1 MFCQSVQAKSQLDSA
16 TLKQLTMLEQK
27 FFGHTYDNETDDDR
41 AQRIEKLILGS
52 ASEGTAAIRIKK
64 LASITYLDTRPDV
77 VDSPAPPVAPT
88 IPVKAATPAPVPA
101 PVPIAKPAA
110 PSPVPIAK
118 KESPQPTASSQ
129 QIADDSYEVPAGKP
143 GADTYPHVTSL
154 EKEILGSSYIGQPL
168 SARIVRMETKAFGA
182 PSKSDDLGERT
193 DNLEQ
198 FAEQKLHKKPFLAD
212 ESADSTIAE
221 TPAPE
226 GYQGDGSTQLQS
238 AYPHVTD
245 LENSILGQASPSLPL
260 EKRLSAME
268 VKAFG
273 SASKSDDLSSRT
285 DALEKYAEKTLKKK
299 PYGADLDYE
308 TAEAAGAG
316 KVPEGKG
323 KKLLSMVGNSLL
335 GMSGVNAM
343 NGFTGG
349 LGPGGFAVPG
359 VGMLGPG
366 GSGFSGMRVRRRQA
380 APEESSA
387 AEEPTGPVE
396 DPMVRAK
403 DPPPTSARLATRVSW
418 CEMRVFGK
426 TSANMH
432 LAERLTQLNRELN
445 FEPGK
450 GPMELMDHIDALV
463 KSAQAFKAPADD
475 GTAIGA
481 APKAAPAGNAAPKPA
496 PAIGAAPKPAPAIGA
511 APKPAPA
518 IGSTPNAGTH

>member
-1 MFCQSVQAKSQLDSA
+1 MRAALLSGLISISMLVCQAAQAKSQLDSA

-52 ASEGTAAIRIKK
+52 ASEGAAAARIKK
-64 LASITYLDTRPDV
+64 LASITYLDTRPDP
-77 VDSPAPPVAPT
+77 VDIPVAPAA
-88 IPVKAATPAPVPA
+88 PVKAAAPSVATPAPVPIARPSAPA
-101 PVPIAKPAA
+101 PVP
-110 PSPVPIAK
+110 VAK
-118 KESPQPTASSQ
+118 KEAPRATAPE
-129 QIADDSYEVPAGKP
+129 QIADDSYEVSAGKP

-154 EKEILGSSYIGQPL
+154 EKEILGASYVGQPL

-212 ESADSTIAE
+212 EVADSTIDQ
-221 TPAPE
+221 TPSPE
-226 GYQGDGSTQLQS
+226 RSQGDGSTQLQS
-238 AYPHVTD
+238 AYPHITD

-273 SASKSDDLSSRT
+273 SVSKSDDLSSRT
-285 DALEKYAEKTLKKK
+285 DALEKYAEKTLHKK

-308 TAEAAGAG
+308 TAESAGTG
-316 KVPEGKG
+316 KAPAGKG
-323 KKLLSMVGNSLL
+323 KNLLSMVGNSLL
-335 GMSGVNAM
+335 GMSGMNAM

-349 LGPGGFAVPG
+349 MGPGGFGIPG

-380 APEESSA
+380 PQDEPSA
-387 AEEPTGPVE
+387 AEEPSGPIE
-396 DPMVRAK
+396 DPLVRAK
-403 DPPPTSARLATRVSW
+403 DPPPASARLATRVGW
-418 CEMRVFGK
+418 CEMHVFGK
-426 TSANMH
+426 TSVNLH

-450 GPMELMDHIDALV
+450 GPMELMDHIDGLV
-463 KSAQAFKAPADD
+463 KSAQAYKAPAAT
-475 GTAIGA
+475 G
-481 APKAAPAGNAAPKPA
+481 
-496 PAIGAAPKPAPAIGA
+496 PAIGA
-511 APKPAPA
+511 
-518 IGSTPNAGTH
+518 TPNAGTH

>member
-1 MFCQSVQAKSQLDSA
+1 MRAALLSSLISISMMFCQAAHATSQLDSA

-27 FFGHTYDNETDDDR
+27 FFGHTYDNETDEDR

-52 ASEGTAAIRIKK
+52 ASEGAASARIKK
-64 LASITYLDTRPDV
+64 LASITYLDTRPDP
-77 VDSPAPPVAPT
+77 VDTPPPPSVPSSS
-88 IPVKAATPAPVPA
+88 VKAAAPAPMPA

-110 PSPVPIAK
+110 PTPEPIPVAK
-118 KESPQPTASSQ
+118 KEAARTPAPSE

-212 ESADSTIAE
+212 EVADSTIDE
-221 TPAPE
+221 TPSPE
-226 GYQGDGSTQLQS
+226 RSQDGGSTQLQS
-238 AYPHVTD
+238 AYPHITD

-268 VKAFG
+268 AKAFG
-273 SASKSDDLSSRT
+273 SPSKSDDLSSRT
-285 DALEKYAEKTLKKK
+285 DALEKYAEKTLHKK

-308 TAEAAGAG
+308 TAEGTGAG
-316 KVPEGKG
+316 KSPTGKG
-323 KKLLSMVGNSLL
+323 KNLLSMVGNSLL
-335 GMSGVNAM
+335 GMSGMNAM
-343 NGFTGG
+343 NGFNGG
-349 LGPGGFAVPG
+349 LGPGGFGIPG

-366 GSGFSGMRVRRRQA
+366 GSGFSGMRVRRREAA
-380 APEESSA
+380 APEQSA
-387 AEEPTGPVE
+387 ADEPSGPIE

-403 DPPPTSARLATRVSW
+403 DPPPASARLATRVGW
-418 CEMRVFGK
+418 CEMHVFGK
-426 TSANMH
+426 TSVNLH
-432 LAERLTQLNRELN
+432 LAERLTQLNHELN

-463 KSAQAFKAPADD
+463 KSAQAYKAPATT
-475 GTAIGA
+475 G
-481 APKAAPAGNAAPKPA
+481 
-496 PAIGAAPKPAPAIGA
+496 PAIGA
-511 APKPAPA
+511 
-518 IGSTPNAGTH
+518 TPSGGTH

>member
-1 MFCQSVQAKSQLDSA
+1 MRAALLSSLISISILFCQSVQAKSQLDSA

-41 AQRIEKLILGS
+41 AQRIEKLIYGT
-52 ASEGTAAIRIKK
+52 AGEGTASARIKK
-64 LASITYLDTRPDV
+64 LASVTYLDTRPDPV
-77 VDSPAPPVAPT
+77 ETPAAQAAPVAASVPSPSP
-88 IPVKAATPAPVPA
+88 IPAPVPA
-101 PVPIAKPAA
+101 AQPAAPALTPVPIPVANKEA
-110 PSPVPIAK
+110 PR
-118 KESPQPTASSQ
+118 PTAPSQ
-129 QIADDSYEVPAGKP
+129 QIADDSYEVPAGNP

-154 EKEILGSSYIGQPL
+154 EKEILGLTYVGQPL

-182 PSKSDDLGERT
+182 SSKSDDMGERT

-212 ESADSTIAE
+212 EVADSTIEE
-221 TPAPE
+221 TPEPGQSQA
-226 GYQGDGSTQLQS
+226 QGSSQLQS
-238 AYPHVTD
+238 AYPHITD

-268 VKAFG
+268 AKAFG

-285 DALEKYAEKTLKKK
+285 DALEKYAEKTLHKK
-299 PYGADLDYE
+299 PYGADLNYE
-308 TAEAAGAG
+308 TADVTGAG

-335 GMSGVNAM
+335 GMTGM
-343 NGFTGG
+343 NGMNG
-349 LGPGGFAVPG
+349 LGAGGIGVPG

-366 GSGFSGMRVRRRQA
+366 ASGFGGMRVRRRQA

-403 DPPPTSARLATRVSW
+403 DPPPISARLATRVAW
-418 CEMRVFGK
+418 CEMHVFGK
-426 TSANMH
+426 TSANLH
-432 LAERLTQLNRELN
+432 LAERLTQLNHELN

-450 GPMELMDHIDALV
+450 GPMELMDHIDGLV
-463 KSAQAFKAPADD
+463 KSAQAYKAPPATGPAIGAKPS

-481 APKAAPAGNAAPKPA
+481 KPN
-496 PAIGAAPKPAPAIGA
+496 
-511 APKPAPA
+511 
-518 IGSTPNAGTH
+518 SDTR